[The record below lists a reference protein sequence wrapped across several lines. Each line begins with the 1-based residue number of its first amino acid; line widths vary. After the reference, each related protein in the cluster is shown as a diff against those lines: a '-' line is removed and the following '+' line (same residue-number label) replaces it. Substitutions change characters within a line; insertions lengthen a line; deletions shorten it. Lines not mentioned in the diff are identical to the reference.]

1 MMSKVTK
8 TPAGLKVPA
17 NPTIPFICGDGIGKE
32 IMPVCQQV
40 VNEAVKQAYNGN
52 RSIEWLELE
61 AGQEA
66 FRKRGAYLPD
76 STLEAF
82 KEYLVG
88 LKGPLMTPSGRGV
101 RSLSVALRRE
111 LDLYIC
117 QRPVRYFYGVTSPM
131 KFPER
136 INICVFRENTE
147 DVYAGIEWPIG
158 SESAQKFGAFLNS
171 ELKDNIIRFPE
182 TTAYGI
188 KPISKEGT
196 ERLMRGAIEYAL
208 SHNRR
213 TVTVV
218 HNGNIMKYTEGAFCQ
233 WAYEF
238 AEREYGFYLSSG
250 RLVVNGITCDAFLQN
265 VILHPEEYSVIA
277 TTNLNG
283 DYFSDVLAAMA
294 GGVSMAPSGNINQE
308 TGHAIFEVT
317 HGVAADIEGR
327 GVANPSSLI
336 LSAVMML
343 EYMGW
348 EEAAKLIVTALERTL
363 RQGYS
368 TADIVDSVK
377 HGHCLNT
384 REFGE
389 MVVKMMNA

>member
-1 MMSKVTK
+1 MSKIQK
-8 TPAGLKVPA
+8 TQSGLNVPE
-17 NPTIPFICGDGIGKE
+17 NPVIPFIEGDGIGKE
-32 IMPVCQQV
+32 IMPVCLKV
-40 VNEAVKQAYNGN
+40 VNAAVKQAYNGN

-66 FRKRGAYLPD
+66 FRKSGAYLPEN
-76 STLEAF
+76 TVEAL

-117 QRPVRYFYGVTSPM
+117 QRPIRYFYGVSSPLLA
-131 KFPER
+131 PER

-158 SESAQKFGAFLNS
+158 SDAGNRFGEFLTRD
-171 ELKDNIIRFPE
+171 LKETKVRFPDS
-182 TTAYGI
+182 TAYGV
-188 KPISKEGT
+188 KTISREGT

-213 TVTVV
+213 VVTVV

-233 WAYEF
+233 WAYDL
-238 AEREYGFYLSSG
+238 AEREYGMFLSSG
-250 RLVVNGITCDAFLQN
+250 RLVVNGVTCDAFLQN
-265 VILHPEEYSVIA
+265 VILHPEEYGVIA

-283 DYFSDVLAAMA
+283 DYFSDVLAALA
-294 GGVSMAPSGNINQE
+294 GGVSMAPSGNINRE

-317 HGVAADIEGR
+317 HGVASDIEGR

-336 LSAVMML
+336 LSASMML
-343 EYMGW
+343 DYIGW
-348 EEAAKLIVTALERTL
+348 SEAAHLVVVALERAL

-368 TADIVDSVK
+368 TADVANSLK
-377 HGHCLNT
+377 NRHCLNT
-384 REFGE
+384 KEFGD
-389 MVVKMMNA
+389 MVIRMMNA

>member
-1 MMSKVTK
+1 MPKIQK
-8 TPAGLKVPA
+8 TQNGLRVPE
-17 NPTIPFICGDGIGKE
+17 NPVIPFIAGDGIGKE
-32 IMPVCQQV
+32 IMPVCLKV
-40 VNEAVKQAYNGN
+40 VNAAVKQAYSGN

-66 FRKRGAYLPD
+66 FRKSGAYLPD
-76 STLEAF
+76 STVEAL

-117 QRPVRYFYGVTSPM
+117 QRPIRYFYGVSSPM
-131 KFPER
+131 LAPDR
-136 INICVFRENTE
+136 IDICVFRENTE

-158 SESAQKFGAFLNS
+158 SEAARKFGDFLTG
-171 ELKDNIIRFPE
+171 ELKETKVRFPE
-182 TTAYGI
+182 TTAYGV
-188 KPISKEGT
+188 KTISKEGT

-213 TVTVV
+213 VVTVV

-238 AEREYGFYLSSG
+238 AEREYGMFLSSG
-250 RLVVNGITCDAFLQN
+250 RLVVNGVTCDAFLQN
-265 VILHPEEYSVIA
+265 VILHPEEYGVIA

-294 GGVSMAPSGNINQE
+294 GGVSMAPSGNINRE

-317 HGVAADIEGR
+317 HGVASDIEGR
-327 GVANPSSLI
+327 GVANPASLI
-336 LSAVMML
+336 LSSSMML
-343 EYMGW
+343 DYIGW
-348 EEAAKLIVTALERTL
+348 SEASHLIVVALERAL

-368 TADIVDSVK
+368 TADVADSLK
-377 HGHCLNT
+377 NRHCLNT
-384 REFGE
+384 KDFGD
-389 MVVKMMNA
+389 VVIQMMTA